1 MYPDWWGKKDYAVLK
16 AVQAFGPVRGR
27 RALHK
32 ILYFANLKTHT
43 FKYQWYTY
51 GPYSP
56 ELAYKI
62 ADHVYGRSLD
72 VEKGGGGGRAR
83 YDMSLSAGGG
93 RLLENARYKEIDS
106 ALDWAH
112 ALLGGG
118 MPPREMELL
127 ASVHYIAS
135 CGHGPGRVHG
145 AMLDLKPAAGFT
157 AGYVERA
164 MRFLERKGLL
174 GPGTAAGGA
183 PQDPTWIHA

>member
-1 MYPDWWGKKDYAVLK
+1 MYPDWWSKKDYAVLK
-16 AVQAFGPVRGR
+16 AVQVFGPVRGR

-56 ELAYKI
+56 ELGYKI
-62 ADHVYGRSLD
+62 ADHVHDKSLD
-72 VEKGGGGGRAR
+72 VKKDGMGGKAR
-83 YDMSLSAGGG
+83 YDMSLSADGS
-93 RLLENARYKEIDS
+93 RLLENARYEEIDS
-106 ALDWAH
+106 ALGWAH

-118 MPPREMELL
+118 MPPRETELL

-135 CGHGPGRVHG
+135 CGHEPGMVHG
-145 AMLDLKPAAGFT
+145 IMRDLKPAAGFT
-157 AGYVERA
+157 AGDVGRA
-164 MRFLERKGLL
+164 VRFLGRKGLF

-183 PQDPTWIHA
+183 AQDPARIHA